1 MDQLVDATTLSW
13 STRIKGFAICFVLGF
28 VLSIM
33 GSAFLALPGKGL
45 LIFALFYTTGNM
57 LSMAST
63 CFLMGP
69 WKQVKKMFHE
79 TRIFATIG
87 VLVFMILTLLA
98 ALRWH
103 KKGLAILFC
112 ICQFLSFT
120 WYSLSYIPYARDAVT
135 KTVTACI

>member
-1 MDQLVDATTLSW
+1 
-13 STRIKGFAICFVLGF
+13 
-28 VLSIM
+28 M

-87 VLVFMILTLLA
+87 VLVFMVLTLLA